1 MIENIVT
8 FVVYVVVHVIVLTG
22 LYLTAL
28 NVLTYHGC
36 VQ

>member
-1 MIENIVT
+1 MIENIET